1 MPTKETA
8 TMDPGAT
15 YLAASG
21 TMKGLV
27 YHGPGQRAWEDKP
40 QPVLRAPG
48 DAIVRITSTTI
59 CGTDLHIMK
68 GDVPSVTP
76 GRILGHEGIGIVEA
90 VGPAVS
96 AFQPGDRVLISCISA
111 CGICD

>member
-27 YHGPGQRAWEDKP
+27 YHGPGQRAWEQA
-40 QPVLRAPG
+40 QPVLRDPG
-48 DAIVRITSTTI
+48 DAIVRITA
-59 CGTDLHIMK
+59 
-68 GDVPSVTP
+68 
-76 GRILGHEGIGIVEA
+76 RR
-90 VGPAVS
+90 S
-96 AFQPGDRVLISCISA
+96 AAPTFTS
-111 CGICD
+111 